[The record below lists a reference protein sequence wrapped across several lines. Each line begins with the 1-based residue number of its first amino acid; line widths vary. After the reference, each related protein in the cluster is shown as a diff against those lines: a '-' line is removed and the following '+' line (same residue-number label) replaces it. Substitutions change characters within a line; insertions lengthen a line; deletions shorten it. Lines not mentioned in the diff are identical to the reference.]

1 MRRLH
6 FLLLVMLFLARLGA
20 VAQVMPKEGDSLHYR
35 LIGFSIPEQPKAT
48 GYKLEVFAFNTD
60 KAKSI
65 AGKPILI
72 QQEKTNK
79 IIATV
84 PAFGKQYLWRVQYL
98 NGKNAIGKSEIY
110 SFVVRE
116 NPYSNKEV
124 ARVDVINPAA
134 KYKDMLVFFDN
145 NRSLYNMQ
153 GEPVWFLPQI
163 PGVNDTGINV
173 VRDIKL
179 TKDNTITFLTNKNV
193 HEMDYYGH
201 VLWSGPNDGKVSGKT
216 AEQYHHEVTKLSNG
230 HYMTIGDKFI
240 PSNDVGKT
248 DTATLLPTN
257 KGPLTPCG
265 TLIEYNAKNEIVW
278 TWNSCNYIKLGDL
291 MTHFN
296 AFYLDEKNKVF
307 YTSYRNIGRIMK
319 AEYPS
324 GKMLA
329 QYGFDMNNDGSVLT
343 GNIFSQHNCN
353 LNSDGNLILFN
364 NNFKMHLSTAEREK
378 DCIPAVV
385 VFKEPAAEDRT
396 LQRIWEFKTDI
407 DTFTKPMSSGGGSVR
422 ELDKG
427 DYLVCTGLP
436 SRNFIVSKDKQI
448 LWNVVTWQ
456 KEKGE
461 WKPASGYR
469 ISPIR
474 KEELPK
480 ILFK

>member
-1 MRRLH
+1 MN
-6 FLLLVMLFLARLGA
+6 AA
-20 VAQVMPKEGDSLHYR
+20 AQVLPADGDSLHYR
-35 LIGFSIPEQPKAT
+35 LIGFSVPEQSGT
-48 GYKLEVFAFNTD
+48 ITYKLEIYAFNTNIT
-60 KAKSI
+60 KSL
-65 AGKPILI
+65 AAKPILT

-84 PAFGKQYLWRVQYL
+84 PAFGKRYVWRVSY
-98 NGKNAIGKSEIY
+98 NRGKLPPIKSKAY

-116 NPYSNKEV
+116 NPYSNSEV
-124 ARVDVINPAA
+124 SRVDVINAA
-134 KYKDMLVFFDN
+134 TKYKDMLVFFDN

-163 PGVNDTGINV
+163 QGVNDTGIHV
-173 VRDIKL
+173 VRDLKL
-179 TKDNTITFLTNKNV
+179 TKDNSITFLTNKNV
-193 HEMDYYGH
+193 HEIDYYGH

-216 AEQYHHEVTKLSNG
+216 VEQYHHEVTKLSNG

-240 PSNDVGKT
+240 PSDYVGKT

-257 KGPLTPCG
+257 KGTLTPCG

-278 TWNSCNYIKLGDL
+278 TWNSCDYVKLGDL

-296 AFYLDEKNKVF
+296 AFYFDEKNKVF
-307 YTSYRNIGRIMK
+307 YTSYRNIGRIIK

-324 GKMLA
+324 GRMLA
-329 QYGFDMNNDGSVLT
+329 QYGYDINNDGSVLT

-378 DCIPAVV
+378 DCVPAVV
-385 VFKEPAAEDRT
+385 VFKEPAAEDKT
-396 LQRIWEFKTDI
+396 LLRIWEFKTDI

-436 SRNFIVSKDKQI
+436 GRNFIVSADKKI

-474 KEELPK
+474 KEDLPK

>member
-1 MRRLH
+1 MRKGS
-6 FLLLVMLFLARLGA
+6 FLLIIILIFGGINAAGQILPAD
-20 VAQVMPKEGDSLHYR
+20 GDSLHYR
-35 LIGFSIPEQPKAT
+35 LIGFSVPEQAGAT
-48 GYKLEVFAFNTD
+48 RYKLEVFEFSVN
-60 KAKSI
+60 KAKSQTS
-65 AGKPILI
+65 KPVLI
-72 QQEKTNK
+72 KQEKTNK

-84 PAFGKQYLWRVQYL
+84 PAFGKQYVWRVQYL
-98 NGKNAIGKSEIY
+98 NGKKPIGKSETH
-110 SFVVRE
+110 SFVVRT
-116 NPYSNKEV
+116 NPYANKETT
-124 ARVDVINPAA
+124 RVDVINPAK
-134 KYKDMLVFFDN
+134 KYKDMLVFFDI
-145 NRSLYNMQ
+145 NRTLYNMQ

-163 PGVNDTGINV
+163 PGVHDTGIHV

-179 TKDNTITFLTNKNV
+179 TKDFTITFLTNKNV
-193 HEMDYYGH
+193 HEIDYYGH
-201 VLWSGPNDGKVSGKT
+201 VLWSGPNDGKISGKT
-216 AEQYHHEVTKLSNG
+216 TEQYHHEVTKLSNG
-230 HYMTIGDKFI
+230 HYMTIGDKFV
-240 PSNDVGKT
+240 PSDNVGKT
-248 DTATLLPTN
+248 DTTTILPTN

-278 TWNSCNYIKLGDL
+278 TWNSCDYIKLGDL

-307 YTSYRNIGRIMK
+307 YTSYRNIGRIIK

-324 GKMLA
+324 GRMLA
-329 QYGFDMNNDGSVLT
+329 QYGFDMNNDGSVLAA
-343 GNIFSQHNCN
+343 NISSQHNCN
-353 LNSDGNLILFN
+353 LNTDGNLIMFN
-364 NNFKMHLSTAEREK
+364 NNFKMHLPTAEREK
-378 DCIPAVV
+378 DCVPSVV
-385 VFKEPAAEDRT
+385 VFKEPTEQDKT
-396 LQRIWEFKTDI
+396 LQKIWEFKTDI

-422 ELDKG
+422 ELGKG

-436 SRNFIVSKDKQI
+436 GRNFIVSKDKQI

>member
-1 MRRLH
+1 MRRLQ
-6 FLLLVMLFLARLGA
+6 FLLFAMLFLARLEA

-35 LIGFSIPEQPKAT
+35 LISFQVSEQPKAT
-48 GYKLEVFAFNTD
+48 GYKLEIFAFNTS
-60 KAKSI
+60 KAKSLLV
-65 AGKPILI
+65 KPILT

-79 IIATV
+79 IIVTV
-84 PAFGKQYLWRVQYL
+84 PAFGKQYVWRVLYL
-98 NGKNAIGKSEIY
+98 NGKNAIGKSETY

-124 ARVDVINPAA
+124 ARVDVINAA
-134 KYKDMLVFFDN
+134 TKYKDMLVFFDN
-145 NRSLYNMQ
+145 TRSLYNMQ
-153 GEPVWFLPQI
+153 GEPVWFLPHI
-163 PGVNDTGINV
+163 PGVNDTGIHV

-193 HEMDYYGH
+193 HEIDYYGH
-201 VLWSGPNDGKVSGKT
+201 VLWSGPNDGKVSGKA

-230 HYMTIGDKFI
+230 HYLTIGDKFV
-240 PSNDVGKT
+240 PSERVGKP
-248 DTATLLPTN
+248 DTTSILPTN
-257 KGPLTPCG
+257 KGPQTPCG

-278 TWNSCNYIKLGDL
+278 TWNSCDYIKAGDL
-291 MTHFN
+291 ITHFN

-307 YTSYRNIGRIMK
+307 YTSYRNIGRIIK

-324 GKMLA
+324 GRVLA
-329 QYGFDMNNDGSVLT
+329 QYGYDINNDGSVLT

-378 DCIPAVV
+378 DCVPAVV
-385 VFKEPAAEDRT
+385 VFKEPTAENKT

-436 SRNFIVSKDKQI
+436 GRNFIVSKDKKI

-456 KEKGE
+456 KEKDE